1 MKGEKNRMKGEKNRM
16 KGEKKERIE
25 GKCPICSSPCFLSE
39 TKSGNEY
46 SYFCKTGK
54 HRGFI
59 ARGEDIV
66 TLFQIKEVKDETG
79 TEGRERLYRLIHRAA
94 TGETQGGSRLRER
107 IERNRS
113 SSQRRV

>member
-1 MKGEKNRMKGEKNRM
+1 M

-59 ARGEDIV
+59 AREEDIAE
-66 TLFQIKEVKDETG
+66 LFQIEEVN
-79 TEGRERLYRLIHRAA
+79 A
-94 TGETQGGSRLRER
+94 TKIKGQGGSRRHDRGNSRKSPGAEGVSRLR
-107 IERNRS
+107 
-113 SSQRRV
+113 QRLGR

>member
-1 MKGEKNRMKGEKNRM
+1 MVETKKQRM
-16 KGEKKERIE
+16 E

-59 ARGEDIV
+59 AREEDIA

-94 TGETQGGSRLRER
+94 SSRDSEGSSRLRQR
-107 IERNRS
+107 IGR
-113 SSQRRV
+113 

>member
-1 MKGEKNRMKGEKNRM
+1 MKGEKNRMKE
-16 KGEKKERIE
+16 EKKERIE
-25 GKCPICSSPCFLSE
+25 GNCPICGSPCFLSE

-59 ARGEDIV
+59 AREEDIA
-66 TLFQIKEVKDETG
+66 TLFQIEKVKDAAR
-79 TEGRERLYRLIHRAA
+79 TEGRKWSNGDNRAA
-94 TGETQGGSRLRER
+94 TGETQGGARLREL

-113 SSQRRV
+113 SSQR

>member
-1 MKGEKNRMKGEKNRM
+1 MEE
-16 KGEKKERIE
+16 EKKERME

-39 TKSGNEY
+39 TKSGNEH

-59 ARGEDIV
+59 AKEEDIRA
-66 TLFQIKEVKDETG
+66 LFQLEEVEDAAR
-79 TEGRERLYRLIHRAA
+79 TEGRKGSNGDNQAA
-94 TGETQGGSRLRER
+94 TGGTQGGARLREL

-113 SSQRRV
+113 SSQRESRLRQRLGR